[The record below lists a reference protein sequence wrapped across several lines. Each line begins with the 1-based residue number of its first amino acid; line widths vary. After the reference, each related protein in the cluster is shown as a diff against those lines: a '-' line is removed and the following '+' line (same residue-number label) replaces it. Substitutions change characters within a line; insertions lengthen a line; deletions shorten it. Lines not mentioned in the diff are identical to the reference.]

1 MKERSTKMD
10 WENFYKQYD
19 DMEQAELVR
28 EFLNLS
34 NFGPA
39 ADVAEVLDEVLDK
52 QDQSILLSKAL
63 EADAFR
69 TAQDLETLD
78 GVVSEEMIDEAALK
92 LATKTP
98 MDFDSLEILA
108 DIVSAETF
116 AKLVTWS
123 LDEGEAFTTD
133 EICTLDN
140 SLRDHDVLLRLISE
154 VKAPV
159 TIDDIDDLSFL
170 LDKNEDIEDV
180 LSERGD
186 LYGVILDWEKEN
198 NLDGDFDDSDDID
211 EDW

>member
-1 MKERSTKMD
+1 MD

-39 ADVAEVLDEVLDK
+39 ADVAEVLDEVLNK

-69 TAQDLETLD
+69 TAMDLETLD
-78 GVVSEEMIDEAALK
+78 GIVSEEMIDEAALK
-92 LATKTP
+92 LAAKTP

-123 LDEGEAFTTD
+123 LDEGEVFTTD

-180 LSERGD
+180 LSDRGD

>member
-1 MKERSTKMD
+1 MD

-19 DMEQAELVR
+19 DMEQAELVC

>member
-1 MKERSTKMD
+1 MD

-69 TAQDLETLD
+69 TAMDLETLD
-78 GVVSEEMIDEAALK
+78 GIVSEEMIDEAALK
-92 LATKTP
+92 LAAKTP

-123 LDEGEAFTTD
+123 LDEGESFTTD

-180 LSERGD
+180 LSDRGD

>member
-1 MKERSTKMD
+1 MD

-78 GVVSEEMIDEAALK
+78 GIVSEEMIDEAALK
-92 LATKTP
+92 LAAKTP

-180 LSERGD
+180 LSDRGD

>member
-1 MKERSTKMD
+1 MD